1 MKSMCRSIFIL
12 CVTLTLTAS
21 RRPRLPHVTEVEVQQ
36 QDDGRVGF
44 RVGKMEAL
52 GFHGDWYL
60 LKAVDV
66 IARNV
71 KTFIET
77 GTHSASTLHYI
88 ARTYPS
94 MSTIYSC
101 EPLQEWYDISKKNME
116 NVHPADSSWNSRVKI
131 WKDTSQKMMKDV
143 LRTNHNIVNSD
154 ALFWLD
160 AHGQDLFEWPLR
172 QEISFVGNYWKADA
186 YVFVDDFKVPHDLSF
201 GFDVVC

>member
-101 EPLQEWYDISKKNME
+101 EPLQEWYDISKKKHGKCASCRFVLEFQSKDLERHVTE
-116 NVHPADSSWNSRVKI
+116 NDEGYLENESQHCEFGRIVLAGCSR
-131 WKDTSQKMMKDV
+131 T
-143 LRTNHNIVNSD
+143 R
-154 ALFWLD
+154 
-160 AHGQDLFEWPLR
+160 
-172 QEISFVGNYWKADA
+172 SF
-186 YVFVDDFKVPHDLSF
+186 
-201 GFDVVC
+201 